1 MENAVLKIEADMA
14 YEHFIKEADGW
25 KLWLTRNTKACAAE
39 TTEMQL
45 YRTIYPSPYF
55 SHMEISGD
63 DGDKMQI
70 MLSDAE
76 NLNENI
82 QIDDQKMIMPF
93 KNGGGRQNQL
103 LRALYHAYQ
112 EHDKADWWE
121 NDYAYHCQV
130 QFYGADVFY
139 ADFQGV
145 GVLRSK

>member
-1 MENAVLKIEADMA
+1 
-14 YEHFIKEADGW
+14 
-25 KLWLTRNTKACAAE
+25 
-39 TTEMQL
+39 
-45 YRTIYPSPYF
+45 
-55 SHMEISGD
+55 MEINGD

-112 EHDKADWWE
+112 EHDKAD
-121 NDYAYHCQV
+121 
-130 QFYGADVFY
+130 
-139 ADFQGV
+139 
-145 GVLRSK
+145 

>member
-1 MENAVLKIEADMA
+1 MQRQMRREENMLKDDVYNYFDVRLRERKQERERIQKYIKSGA
-14 YEHFIKEADGW
+14 YEDSAAASVYSVYSEH
-25 KLWLTRNTKACAAE
+25 TKACAAE

-70 MLSDAE
+70 MLFDAE

-93 KNGGGRQNQL
+93 KNCGGI
-103 LRALYHAYQ
+103 
-112 EHDKADWWE
+112 
-121 NDYAYHCQV
+121 
-130 QFYGADVFY
+130 
-139 ADFQGV
+139 
-145 GVLRSK
+145 S